1 MSYFDMF
8 CRIACNPI
16 LYMYN
21 NYSNVPIMTLS
32 SQFFLGVLVHQDLNQ
47 MKGGMQM
54 SKKSLERVVILIIV
68 LLIWNSYPDY
78 IKRAVQIMI
87 EIIMWLYHIL
97 KSIIAGQRYPRK
109 LGNVNFLHVHLFIIY
124 HLFIYLCKMLY
135 LYFLSNMIWIC

>member
-8 CRIACNPI
+8 CRSCCNCFF
-16 LYMYN
+16 YMYN
-21 NYSNVPIMTLS
+21 NYSNVLEMALP

-97 KSIIAGQRYPRK
+97 KSIIAGQRYLRI
-109 LGNVNFLHVHLFIIY
+109 LGNANFLHVHLFIIY
-124 HLFIYLCKMLY
+124 HLFIYLCKQFY
-135 LYFLSNMIWIC
+135 LYFLITN

>member
-21 NYSNVPIMTLS
+21 NYSNVLVMTLS

-54 SKKSLERVVILIIV
+54 TKKKLERVVILIII
-68 LLIWNSYPDY
+68 LLIWNSYPNY

-97 KSIIAGQRYPRK
+97 KSIIAGQRYLRI
-109 LGNVNFLHVHLFIIY
+109 LGNANFLHVHLFIIY
-124 HLFIYLCKMLY
+124 HLFIYLCKQFY
-135 LYFLSNMIWIC
+135 LYFLITN

>member
-8 CRIACNPI
+8 CRNPCNPI

-21 NYSNVPIMTLS
+21 NYSNVLEMALP

-54 SKKSLERVVILIIV
+54 TKKKLERVVILIIV
-68 LLIWNSYPDY
+68 LLLWNSYPEY

-97 KSIIAGQRYPRK
+97 KSIIAGQRYLRI
-109 LGNVNFLHVHLFIIY
+109 LGNANFLHVHLFIIY
-124 HLFIYLCKMLY
+124 HLFIYLCKQFY
-135 LYFLSNMIWIC
+135 LYFLITN

>member
-21 NYSNVPIMTLS
+21 NYSNVLVMTLS

-97 KSIIAGQRYPRK
+97 KSIIVGQRYPRK
-109 LGNVNFLHVHLFIIY
+109 LGNANFLHAHLSIIY
-124 HLFIYLCKMLY
+124 HLFIYLCKQFY
-135 LYFLSNMIWIC
+135 LYFLITN